1 MSWWIL
7 PTTADIGLRA
17 FSDDAAGAMR
27 EAALGMQNIQMITG
41 AANSDSPRT
50 ESTWMIHTATE
61 DYGRVLVRWLEEVLY
76 RGQAEGEWLCDATIE
91 ILDESIRAA
100 VTVVDS
106 DLVQR
111 ELEIKAITMHEIALV
126 EIRPGDVI
134 AGVEPDIPSFEGPG
148 WMAQVVFDI

>member
-17 FSDDAAGAMR
+17 FSDGPAGAMR
-27 EAALGMQNIQMITG
+27 EAALGMQEIQMATG
-41 AANSDSPRT
+41 VMYSDLSRNELNWT
-50 ESTWMIHTATE
+50 IEVATQ
-61 DYGRVLVRWLEEVLY
+61 DYDRALVRWLEEVLY
-76 RGQAEGEWLCDATIE
+76 RGQAEGEWLCDAAIK
-91 ILDESIRAA
+91 IHDGRIQAV

-111 ELEIKAITMHEIALV
+111 ELEIKAITMHEVALV
-126 EIRPGDVI
+126 EIRPGEVI

>member
-17 FSDDAAGAMR
+17 FSDDAVGAMR
-27 EAALGMQNIQMITG
+27 EAALGMQNIQMTTG

-76 RGQAEGEWLCDATIE
+76 RAQAEGEWLCEAVIE
-91 ILDESIRAA
+91 ILDGRID
-100 VTVVDS
+100 VVASWVDA

-111 ELEIKAITMHEIALV
+111 ELEIKAVTMHEVALV
-126 EIRPGDVI
+126 EVGPGEVI
-134 AGVEPDIPSFEGPG
+134 EGVDSDIPSFEGPG